1 MASDDREAGAGGK
14 SPEETLGAGVA
25 RLLARDD
32 APPVDGHTVTRWLQ
46 HWQEGSDSAV
56 EQLVPLVYSEM
67 RRIAGGLMAA
77 ERPGTLQPTALVH
90 EAFLRLVE
98 QKRLAFQDR
107 GHFFAVAVRIM
118 RRVIVDHAR
127 ARSSWKR
134 GGREDKVPLNE
145 ALDAFEARSEE
156 FVALDDALDDLARLD
171 PQRAQI
177 VELRIFGGLTQEETA
192 EVMGISRPTVTRQYK
207 LAKAWL
213 HHHLKSET

>member
-1 MASDDREAGAGGK
+1 MTSDDLAVRADGP
-14 SPEETLGAGVA
+14 SPGETLGAGVTH
-25 RLLARDD
+25 LLTLDG
-32 APPVDGHTVTRWLQ
+32 PPLDGKTVTRWLR
-46 HWQEGSDSAV
+46 HWHGGSDGAA
-56 EQLVPLVYSEM
+56 EQLVPMVYQEM

-90 EAFLRLVE
+90 EAFLRLVD
-98 QKRLAFQDR
+98 QKRLNFQDR

-134 GGREDKVPLNE
+134 GGRDEKVPINE
-145 ALDAFEARSEE
+145 ALDAFEARSDE
-156 FVALDDALDDLARLD
+156 FVALDDALEDLARLD
-171 PQRAQI
+171 PQRAKI
-177 VELRIFGGLTQEETA
+177 IELRVFGGLTQEETA

-213 HHHLKSET
+213 HRQLKAGE

>member
-1 MASDDREAGAGGK
+1 MASDDRDAGPGRP

-25 RLLARDD
+25 RLLAFDE
-32 APPVDGHTVTRWLQ
+32 APSVDGRTVTRWLQ
-46 HWQEGSDSAV
+46 GWHGGSDGA
-56 EQLVPLVYSEM
+56 EQLVPMVYGEM
-67 RRIAGGLMAA
+67 RRIAGGLMAG

-90 EAFLRLVE
+90 EAFLRLVD
-98 QKRLAFQDR
+98 QKRLKFQDR

-134 GGREDKVPLNE
+134 GGRDEKVPINE

-156 FVALDDALDDLARLD
+156 FVALDDALEDLARLD
-171 PQRAQI
+171 PQRAKI
-177 VELRIFGGLTQEETA
+177 IELRIFGGLTQEETA

-213 HHHLKSET
+213 HHHLKSAE